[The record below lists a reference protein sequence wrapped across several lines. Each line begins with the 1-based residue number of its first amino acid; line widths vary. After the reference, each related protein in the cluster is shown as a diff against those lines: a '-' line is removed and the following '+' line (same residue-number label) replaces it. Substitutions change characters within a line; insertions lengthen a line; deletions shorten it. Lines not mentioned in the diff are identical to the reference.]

1 MSGLSRDSA
10 WNRRVGG
17 GETDAERADR
27 NFMEMLPGLRITLTG
42 SQILFAFLLVVPF
55 SSDFARTTAPER
67 AGYLATLVNPRLS
80 AGLLVAPA
88 AMHRVV
94 FRRHLKDRLVQI
106 GGALAIGGQSLF
118 VLALAEASLLVGDYV
133 YNLGVG
139 VGIAALV
146 VVWYALWFF
155 LVPLRLRASDERVH
169 AADSP

>member
-1 MSGLSRDSA
+1 MGGLPRDSA
-10 WNRRVGG
+10 WNQQVRD

-27 NFMEMLPGLRITLTG
+27 NFMEMLQGLRITLTG

-55 SSDFARTTAPER
+55 SGDFARTTALER
-67 AGYLATLVNPRLS
+67 AVYLATLVTSALS

-94 FRRHLKDRLVQI
+94 FRRHLKDRLVRI
-106 GGALAIGGQSLF
+106 GGALTLGGQSLF
-118 VLALAEASLLVGDYV
+118 VLALGEASLLVGDYV

-146 VVWYALWFF
+146 VAWYALWFF
-155 LVPLRLRASDERVH
+155 LVPLRLRARDERVH
-169 AADSP
+169 AAD